1 MLKQS
6 INLIPA
12 RRELYQAKLVFYLF
26 IASLTMFFVASLITY
41 CMIRV
46 EAFRS
51 IQQTYDAA
59 TNTMVAT
66 TRSYESLKVP
76 ASFWASTSLLI
87 VISVFLQ
94 RAVWFVCREC
104 IYKFRSSLMWAWAAA
119 VIFVLIQ
126 TFGMAELV
134 SNHFSQSDGST
145 KVYGMSFTL
154 AFIHALHVLG
164 GMVFLGY
171 VIYQSFQ
178 GKYDHERH
186 WAVDHC
192 AGYWHFLDI
201 VWVVMLAVFAIT
213 K

>member
-87 VISVFLQ
+87 VISVFPVSYTHLTLPT
-94 RAVWFVCREC
+94 
-104 IYKFRSSLMWAWAAA
+104 IYS
-119 VIFVLIQ
+119 V
-126 TFGMAELV
+126 
-134 SNHFSQSDGST
+134 
-145 KVYGMSFTL
+145 
-154 AFIHALHVLG
+154 
-164 GMVFLGY
+164 
-171 VIYQSFQ
+171 
-178 GKYDHERH
+178 
-186 WAVDHC
+186 
-192 AGYWHFLDI
+192 
-201 VWVVMLAVFAIT
+201 
-213 K
+213 